1 MQLASYYLPNLPGRS
16 LAACCAAANITS
28 SQWHSALDDARAAAL
43 LLACYR
49 AAHRQ
54 MPGSWALA
62 LDQAARASWMPA
74 PGYAEFRP
82 HTRYQQALTAAAERP
97 PLADLV
103 DRLPRGA
110 TAELDAYLAVLDRV
124 LADRIVTG
132 DEIAKLSALAAEL
145 GLRQDGAIRA
155 HRD

>member
-1 MQLASYYLPNLPGRS
+1 
-16 LAACCAAANITS
+16 
-28 SQWHSALDDARAAAL
+28 
-43 LLACYR
+43 
-49 AAHRQ
+49 

-62 LDQAARASWMPA
+62 LDHAARASWMPA

-124 LADRIVTG
+124 LADRIVTD